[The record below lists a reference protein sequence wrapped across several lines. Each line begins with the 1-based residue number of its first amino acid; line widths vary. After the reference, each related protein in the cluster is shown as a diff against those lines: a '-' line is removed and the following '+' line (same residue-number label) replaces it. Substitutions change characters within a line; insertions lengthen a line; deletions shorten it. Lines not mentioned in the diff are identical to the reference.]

1 MDLDPT
7 APLRSDEDI
16 RKCWE
21 LIQRPGTDVVFTV
34 TTPDRNPYFNMV
46 ELDASGYAHLSK
58 VAPGPVVRRQDAP
71 RVFSMNAAAY
81 AYRRN
86 NLMVDDRVIGDRSR
100 VVEMDRSRSRDVDDD
115 VDFAF
120 IEFLVATERASL
132 PRVTR

>member
-1 MDLDPT
+1 M
-7 APLRSDEDI
+7 
-16 RKCWE
+16 
-21 LIQRPGTDVVFTV
+21 
-34 TTPDRNPYFNMV
+34 
-46 ELDASGYAHLSK
+46 
-58 VAPGPVVRRQDAP
+58 
-71 RVFSMNAAAY
+71 FSMNAAAY

-100 VVEMDRSRSRDVDDD
+100 IVEMDRSRSRDVDDD